1 MATTPNQNSLEQDLI
16 DLLNRR
22 RGIEEASLDDAR
34 DLANIL
40 QSQTKEIKFQIIE
53 RNQLRSIGRDIVK
66 ISTEAYTIQDKEL
79 GTTKSLTDLAKQRQA
94 LEKNILLLS
103 SLKNKNYSSDAKINQ
118 DIKNSIQEQIEVAI
132 KLKQEIEGI
141 EKLSESIY
149 NNFGVKTFGALSD
162 IAKAIPGL
170 KRFSE
175 PFNAAAEASR
185 KAAVLSK
192 EYIKNE
198 NLKLAAATK
207 GNGLDRDRIK
217 QLGLENELL
226 DRNGNA
232 IQGSA
237 AAMKAQALINKDLAK
252 PQNSFL
258 AGVKSLGPAL
268 TKAFG
273 PMFIL
278 LEVFNAFKGIDKAI
292 GDTAK
297 QLGISYESSAKLS
310 REFNS
315 IANNSNNVFV
325 TTKGLHESF
334 NQINAALGTNSV
346 LNEELLLTQTELT
359 KQAGYS
365 VEAATQISKL
375 SLATG
380 KPAKEITTAFLGQA
394 KALNLTNKTAI
405 NEKSLLESI
414 AKTSKATLITF
425 AAQPGKLA
433 EAAYEAKRVGLE
445 LESIKGIQDSLLNIE
460 SSIASEF
467 EAEVITGK
475 QLNLER
481 ARYYALTN
489 NIAGVAKEL
498 GNQGIDQNRFAK
510 MNLLQ
515 QESIAKAM
523 GMSRDQMAEMLMDQT
538 AMSRLSQ
545 VDGNTAKEKFDNLV
559 KQVGL
564 EEAKKQLGDETL
576 AQQMASASIQ
586 DRFLASVEKLK
597 EVFVTLAEP
606 LIPVVSAFANAFA
619 YLAKMPGLLT
629 TISVLLAGMAARS
642 IATAIASIFTSSAML
657 GPIGIAAGIAGSIG
671 MMAMIAKS
679 ESAVPVGDINSPA
692 SGKTQVSTKEGGLFN
707 LSENDDLVAFPG
719 ASQMMRQP
727 KTVVVN
733 NSQSPMIDYEKLG
746 MHVAKAVTANPI
758 QAVANIDGVS
768 ITREMQ
774 TPMGITTRKI

>member
-40 QSQTKEIKFQIIE
+40 QSQTKELKFQIIE

-103 SLKNKNYSSDAKINQ
+103 SLKNKNYSSDVQINQ

-185 KAAVLSK
+185 KVA
-192 EYIKNE
+192 EQNIKNKQLSE
-198 NLKLAAATK
+198 AIAT
-207 GNGLDRDRIK
+207 NGVGLTKEKIK
-217 QLGLENELL
+217 QLGLEKELGGL
-226 DRNGNA
+226 AGT
-232 IQGSA
+232 A
-237 AAMKAQALINKDLAK
+237 AAAKARSLIKENQY
-252 PQNSFL
+252 QNSFL

-346 LNEELLLTQTELT
+346 LNKELLLTQTELT

-576 AQQMASASIQ
+576 AQQMASSSIQ

-642 IATAIASIFTSSAML
+642 IATAIASIFTSSAAL
-657 GPIGIAAGIAGSIG
+657 GPIGIAAGIAGSLG

-679 ESAVPVGDINSPA
+679 ESAVPAGDIDSPA
-692 SGKTQVSTKEGGLFN
+692 KGKTLVSTKEGGLF
-707 LSENDDLVAFPG
+707 SPSANDDIVAFPG